1 MSVTRRDL
9 EQWRTIVTFIT
20 DKRTADVARGRAA
33 RGVPDEIAKRAAR
46 QIDIL
51 WAATTPE
58 EARFAGHGRIA
69 KMPGA
74 KPPRFYL
81 HVHAR
86 WWIGFN
92 WERSNAYNVKL
103 KER

>member
-1 MSVTRRDL
+1 MSF
-9 EQWRTIVTFIT
+9 FI
-20 DKRTADVARGRAA
+20 DKRTAEIARGRAA
-33 RGVPDEIAKRAAR
+33 RGIPDEIAARAAR

-51 WAATTPE
+51 SAAATLE
-58 EARFAGHGRIA
+58 EVRFAGHGRIA
-69 KMPGA
+69 KMPGT

-92 WERSNAYNVKL
+92 WERSNAYNVGLEK
-103 KER
+103 KSRKPK

>member
-1 MSVTRRDL
+1 M
-9 EQWRTIVTFIT
+9 IFFF
-20 DKRTADVARGRAA
+20 DKRTAHVARGRAA
-33 RGVPDEIAKRAAR
+33 RGIPSKVAVRAAR

-51 WAATTPE
+51 SAAATLD

-69 KMPGA
+69 KAPRT

-81 HVHAR
+81 HVHGR

-92 WERSNAYNVKL
+92 WERSNACSVKL
-103 KER
+103 EEKKR